1 MRRLFTV
8 LSLVLLLALATP
20 YSALR
25 LSPVGLQS
33 AAYRFNLLTWEVSHF
48 PTKWLQWL
56 AWVGSPYSDTPEQR
70 LEAVET
76 YFDLVREA
84 DAIQDQRASPAG
96 PNNDNTLDTRTADL
110 DRELVLI
117 EQRIRRLR
125 PRIEEVLEAA
135 VSDVLRQEDI
145 PLNLGN
151 FLFPPVDFA
160 LDRLP
165 AMLII
170 SPRDRIERLETVL
183 LVGDITPQAS
193 DELENNI
200 LQQEDM
206 SALVGRIGGISTYPS
221 IIAGS
226 NLRGSLRLTGHEWLH
241 QYLFFQPLG
250 QAYGRSGN
258 MASLNETA
266 ANIFGDELGDL
277 VFAQLTGEKVPD
289 PPRDDDEAQ
298 PCPDKQFC
306 FQDEMRQTRLRVD
319 ELLEQGDIVQAEA
332 YMKEYRLVFVDNG
345 HNIRKLN
352 QAYFAFHGTYADS
365 PASVSPIH
373 QQLTDLRQASG
384 SLGDFIHTVA
394 AFSTYD
400 DLLTILEQIPE
411 DT

>member
-1 MRRLFTV
+1 MRRLSTA
-8 LSLVLLLALATP
+8 LSLVLLLALTTP
-20 YSALR
+20 YSTLR

-33 AAYRFNLLTWEVSHF
+33 AAYRFNLLTWEVSHL

-56 AWVGSPYSDTPEQR
+56 AWVGSPYTDTPEQR

-84 DAIQDQRASPAG
+84 DTIQDQRARPADL
-96 PNNDNTLDTRTADL
+96 NNDNTLDTGTADL
-110 DRELVLI
+110 DRELALI

-125 PRIEEVLEAA
+125 PRVEEVLEAA

-160 LDRLP
+160 LDQLP

-170 SPRDRIERLETVL
+170 SPRDRIERLESVL

-221 IIAGS
+221 IIAGN
-226 NLRGSLRLTGHEWLH
+226 NLRGSLRLAGHEWLH

-250 QAYGRSGN
+250 RGYGRSGN

-277 VFAQLTGEKVPD
+277 VFSQLTGEKVPD
-289 PPRDDDEAQ
+289 PPGDDDEAQ
-298 PCPDKQFC
+298 PCPDDQFC

-319 ELLEQGDIVQAEA
+319 ELLKQGDIAQAEA
-332 YMKEYRLVFVDNG
+332 YMEEYRLVFVDNG

-400 DLLTILEQIPE
+400 DLLTILEQLPE
-411 DT
+411 DA

>member
-1 MRRLFTV
+1 MRRLFTA
-8 LSLVLLLALATP
+8 LSLVLLLALTTP
-20 YSALR
+20 YSTLR

-33 AAYRFNLLTWEVSHF
+33 AAYRFNLLTWEVSHI

-84 DAIQDQRASPAG
+84 DTIRDQRASPADL
-96 PNNDNTLDTRTADL
+96 NNDDTLDTGTADL
-110 DRELVLI
+110 DRELALI
-117 EQRIRRLR
+117 KQRIRRLR

-170 SPRDRIERLETVL
+170 SPRDRIERLESVL

-200 LQQEDM
+200 LQQEDL

-221 IIAGS
+221 IIASS
-226 NLRGSLRLTGHEWLH
+226 NLRGSLRLIGHEWLH

-250 QAYGRSGN
+250 RGYGRSGN

-266 ANIFGDELGDL
+266 ANIFGEELGDL

-289 PPRDDDEAQ
+289 PPGDDDEAL
-298 PCPDKQFC
+298 PCPDDRFC

-319 ELLEQGDIVQAEA
+319 ELLEQGDIAQAEA
-332 YMKEYRLVFVDNG
+332 YMEEYRLVFVDNG

-394 AFSTYD
+394 TFSIYD
-400 DLLTILEQIPE
+400 DLLTILEQLPE
-411 DT
+411 DA